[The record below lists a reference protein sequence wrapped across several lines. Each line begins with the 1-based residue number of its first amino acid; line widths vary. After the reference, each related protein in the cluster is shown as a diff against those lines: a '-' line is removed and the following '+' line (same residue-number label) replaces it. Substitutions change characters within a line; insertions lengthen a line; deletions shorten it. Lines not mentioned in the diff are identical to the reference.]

1 MTAIVPRLP
10 RARFPVKAGSTRCV
24 TPQAHL
30 GPDEEPAIAEAIR
43 AAGGA
48 VAPLQEADAVVW
60 LDSNPDSLGEL
71 PARVRWVQLPAAG
84 VERWTG
90 RDTPDGPT
98 YTSAAGAYG
107 AAVAEPALA
116 LLLAGVRGLVRA
128 ARARRWE
135 PGVDA
140 TLEGSTVAIV
150 GAGGIGRALSGLLAP
165 HDVEVIA
172 VTRSGRAVPGA
183 ARSLAADALPEV
195 WGAAD
200 HAVIAAPATDS
211 TRHLA
216 GAEQL
221 AAMRPN
227 AWLVNVARGS
237 RVDTD
242 ALVAALHD
250 GAIGGAALDVTD
262 PEPLPDDHPLWT
274 APNALI
280 TPHIANPPSALT
292 RHLAERVRENVG
304 RFATGEPLL
313 APIDPAAVY

>member
-1 MTAIVPRLP
+1 
-10 RARFPVKAGSTRCV
+10 V
-24 TPQAHL
+24 TPQVHL
-30 GPDEEPAIAEAIR
+30 GPDEDPAITEAIR
-43 AAGGA
+43 AGGGA

-60 LDSNPDSLGEL
+60 LDSNPDTLGEL

-90 RDTPDGPT
+90 RITPDGPAF
-98 YTSAAGAYG
+98 TSAAGAYG
-107 AAVAEPALA
+107 AAVAEHALA
-116 LLLAGVRGLVRA
+116 LLLAGVRGLVGAARA
-128 ARARRWE
+128 ARWDPRF
-135 PGVDA
+135 GG

-150 GAGGIGRALSGLLAP
+150 GAGGIGRALIGLLVP

-172 VTRSGRAVPGA
+172 VTRRGRDVPGA
-183 ARSLAADALPEV
+183 ARTLGADALADV

-200 HAVIAAPATDS
+200 HVVIAAPATGS
-211 TRHLA
+211 TRHLV

-221 AAMRPN
+221 AAMRPH

-237 RVDTD
+237 LVDTD

-274 APNALI
+274 LDGVFL
-280 TPHIANPPSALT
+280 TPHIAGDTPE
-292 RHLAERVRENVG
+292 AERAAQALARAQMLRHRAGLPLENVVRPGAAG
-304 RFATGEPLL
+304 R
-313 APIDPAAVY
+313 